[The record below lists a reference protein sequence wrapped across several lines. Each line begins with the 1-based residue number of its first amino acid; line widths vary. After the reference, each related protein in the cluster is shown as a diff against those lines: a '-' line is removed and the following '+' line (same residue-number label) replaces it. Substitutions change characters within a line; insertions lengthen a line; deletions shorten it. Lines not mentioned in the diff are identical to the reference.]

1 MDDFFKKYN
10 IKKVNFYWFLL
21 SLAFSGLIPLIIA
34 LKSNN
39 WCNFIPDTLSL
50 TALPSLFISCLV
62 LTSVDDVRKQIKSEE
77 ESRDFFDR
85 RKNQALSIFV
95 SDYED
100 NFKRNSKSLRDDLK
114 KIILG
119 ESDFSEEFN
128 KRIRKISLECFQSVE
143 SYSYV
148 ETRINIRRAQ
158 KTNSSADETQRS
170 LDIDLNILSNLKGC
184 LKSCYNPK
192 KDDFKDSAFCEEMSK
207 YLNEF
212 DNFCDFLIKES
223 KGSEV
228 PLNDQFSSEESETS
242 QDMGDF
248 YE

>member
-1 MDDFFKKYN
+1 MKDFLKKHSIKRVN
-10 IKKVNFYWFLL
+10 IYWFVL
-21 SLAFSGLIPLIIA
+21 SLAFSAIFALILSLIS
-34 LKSNN
+34 KK
-39 WCNFIPDTLSL
+39 WCNFIPDALSL

-62 LTSVDDVRKQIKSEE
+62 LTNIDDVRKQIKSEE

-85 RKNQALSIFV
+85 RKNQALSLFV
-95 SDYED
+95 KDYED
-100 NFKRNSKSLRDDLK
+100 NFQRNSRSLRDDLN

-119 ESDFSEEFN
+119 ESNFSEEFN

-148 ETRINIRRAQ
+148 ETRINIRKAQ
-158 KTNSSADETQRS
+158 KTDSSADETQKS

-184 LKSCYNPK
+184 LRSCYKPG
-192 KDDFKDSAFCEEMSK
+192 KDDFKNSEFCEELSK

-223 KGSEV
+223 RGSEV
-228 PLNDQFSSEESETS
+228 ALNDQVSSEESKTS

>member
-1 MDDFFKKYN
+1 MDDFLKKYN
-10 IKKVNFYWFLL
+10 IKRVNIYWFLF
-21 SLAFSGLIPLIIA
+21 SLAFAAIISLIIT
-34 LKSNN
+34 LISNN

-62 LTSVDDVRKQIKSEE
+62 LTSIDDVRKQIKSEE

-85 RKNQALSIFV
+85 RKNQALYFFV
-95 SDYED
+95 KDYE
-100 NFKRNSKSLRDDLK
+100 NIFKTNSRSLRDDLK

-128 KRIRKISLECFQSVE
+128 KRIRNISLECVQSLD

-158 KTNSSADETQRS
+158 KTEASTDETQSS
-170 LDIDLNILSNLKGC
+170 LDIDLNILNNLKVN
-184 LKSCYNPK
+184 LRNCYSSN
-192 KDDFKDSAFCEEMSK
+192 KDDFKNPEFCEK
-207 YLNEF
+207 LLKHLNDF
-212 DNFCDFLIKES
+212 DHFCDFLIEES
-223 KGSEV
+223 KGSEMM
-228 PLNDQFSSEESETS
+228 NDQVSSEESENL

>member
-1 MDDFFKKYN
+1 MSLFFSA
-10 IKKVNFYWFLL
+10 IIPLLL
-21 SLAFSGLIPLIIA
+21 SLAS
-34 LKSNN
+34 KS
-39 WCNFIPDTLSL
+39 WHKFIPDTLSF

-62 LTSVDDVRKQIKSEE
+62 LTSIDDVRKQIKSEE

-85 RKNQALSIFV
+85 RKTQALYLFV
-95 SDYED
+95 KDYE
-100 NFKRNSKSLRDDLK
+100 NSFKTNSRSLINDLN

-128 KRIRKISLECFQSVE
+128 KRIRKISLECFQSLDSY

-158 KTNSSADETQRS
+158 KTEASIDETQRS
-170 LDIDLNILSNLKGC
+170 LDIDLEILNNLKAN
-184 LKSCYNPK
+184 LRSCYSLN
-192 KDDFKDSAFCEEMSK
+192 KDDFKNPEFCLELSK
-207 YLNEF
+207 YLKDF
-212 DNFCDFLIKES
+212 DYFCDFLIEES
-223 KGSEV
+223 KGSEMM
-228 PLNDQFSSEESETS
+228 NDQVSSEESENS